1 VNGLA
6 AHLAA
11 RREAFQLD
19 IQLDCQPGEVV
30 ALLGRN
36 GAGKSTALAA
46 LSGLLPLVG
55 GSIALG
61 GLVLDDPEA
70 DRFVDASQRPIGVVF
85 QDYLLFPHMSV
96 LANVAFGL
104 RARGRS
110 RADAQR
116 IAGEWLDRVGLA
128 DRPAA
133 RPASLSGGMAQRV
146 ALARALASR
155 PELLLLDEPLAAL
168 DVEIRD
174 SVRSDLAGLLREHA
188 GCAVLVTHDPV
199 DAEVLADRILV
210 LDHGRLVQEGT
221 VEQLRREPMSGY
233 VAALFPRP

>member
-1 VNGLA
+1 MRALA
-6 AHLAA
+6 AHLIAERA
-11 RREAFQLD
+11 GFRLD
-19 IQLDCQPGEVV
+19 VDFSCAPGEVV

-46 LSGLLPLVG
+46 LAGLLPLSG
-55 GSIALG
+55 GRLALG
-61 GLVLDDPEA
+61 ELVLDDPGSR
-70 DRFVDASQRPIGVVF
+70 RFVDASQRPIGVVF

-116 IAGEWLDRVGLA
+116 IAVQWLERVGLA
-128 DRPAA
+128 DRAGA
-133 RPASLSGGMAQRV
+133 RPAALSGGMAQRV
-146 ALARALASR
+146 ALARALASE

-168 DVEIRD
+168 DAEIRD
-174 SVRSDLAGLLREHA
+174 SVRSDLAARLREHA

-221 VEQLRREPMSGY
+221 VEQLRRAPASAY
-233 VAALFPRP
+233 VAALFP